1 MVVILEMR
9 FEWDEQKNQVNI
21 RKHGIS
27 FELAQQIFESPVFS
41 WQDTREDYGE
51 TRFISIGKIADF
63 AVLVVVHTEREGRV
77 RLISARAASRKE
89 REAYDG
95 QTR

>member
-41 WQDTREDYGE
+41 WQDTFSPA
-51 TRFISIGKIADF
+51 RFPQ
-63 AVLVVVHTEREGRV
+63 
-77 RLISARAASRKE
+77 RK
-89 REAYDG
+89 G
-95 QTR
+95 GL